1 MTKRTI
7 QHLAVVAILAACV
20 ALVSAGGPGP
30 APSPAPSVDLAWLS
44 PLDAALERLA
54 EAVRRRAAVDDAGS
68 RARLGEA
75 LAAFEETARALETLP
90 RTVRGHTPQQL
101 LDALRSLVPGVR
113 SVAAEIL
120 AAAPPEAGVKLQRFE
135 RLAVK
140 AATALR
146 ELGALGRVPPLDGE
160 ARIRTGFRGV
170 PGAFVPEALVLLVA
184 TVGGALGSAFLSVVP
199 GLHPVGRSGE
209 RLSDR
214 RQPPR

>member
-30 APSPAPSVDLAWLS
+30 APSPAPSVDLAWLT

-54 EAVRRRAAVDDAGS
+54 EAVRRRAAVNDAGS

-75 LAAFEETARALETLP
+75 LAAFEEAARALETLP

-160 ARIRTGFRGV
+160 ARIGTGFRGA
-170 PGAFVPEALVLLVA
+170 PGAVVPEALVLLVA
-184 TVGGALGSAFLSVVP
+184 AVGGARP
-199 GLHPVGRSGE
+199 R
-209 RLSDR
+209 DR

>member
-1 MTKRTI
+1 MPRSSAWPRPG
-7 QHLAVVAILAACV
+7 AV
-20 ALVSAGGPGP
+20 
-30 APSPAPSVDLAWLS
+30 APPSTT
-44 PLDAALERLA
+44 R
-54 EAVRRRAAVDDAGS
+54 G

-75 LAAFEETARALETLP
+75 LAAFEEAARALETLP

-101 LDALRSLVPGVR
+101 LDALRSLVPCVR

-160 ARIRTGFRGV
+160 ARIGTGFRGA
-170 PGAFVPEALVLLVA
+170 PGAVVPEALVLLVA
-184 TVGGALGSAFLSVVP
+184 ALGGALGSALLSAGRGVP
-199 GLHPVGRSGE
+199 NG
-209 RLSDR
+209 
-214 RQPPR
+214 